1 LAINQPN
8 TLIQFKIMKAL
19 IPILLIA
26 CFMAALVAC
35 NEAKS
40 DPQTANA
47 APTKD
52 SLVKRGAY
60 LVAVMGCNDCHS
72 PKKMTAMG
80 PVVDT
85 SLMLSGFPAN
95 GPVPAPGLN
104 DIKGGLV
111 VFNGDLTACVGP
123 WGTSFSANITSD
135 ATGIG
140 NWKEEQFDQAI
151 RHGKYKGLDGTRP
164 LMPPMPWQDFSNLSS
179 GDVQAI
185 FDYLKSTKPVNNV
198 PPAFKP
204 AGKV

>member
-1 LAINQPN
+1 
-8 TLIQFKIMKAL
+8 MKAL

-26 CFMAALVAC
+26 CLMGALIAC
-35 NEAKS
+35 SPAKS
-40 DPQTANA
+40 DPQTASA

-80 PVVDT
+80 PVVD
-85 SLMLSGFPAN
+85 SARMLSGFPAN
-95 GPVPAPGLN
+95 APAPSPGPS

-123 WGTSFSANITSD
+123 WGTSFSANISSD
-135 ATGIG
+135 DSGIG
-140 NWKEEQFDQAI
+140 KWKEEQFDQAL

-164 LMPPMPWQDFSNLSS
+164 LMPPMPWQDFSNLNDS
-179 GDVQAI
+179 DVKAI
-185 FDYLKSTKPVNNV
+185 FYYLKSTKPVNNV
-198 PPAFKP
+198 VPVFKP
-204 AGKV
+204 AGKI

>member
-1 LAINQPN
+1 
-8 TLIQFKIMKAL
+8 MKAL

-26 CFMAALVAC
+26 CFMATLIAC
-35 NEAKS
+35 NQAKS
-40 DPQTANA
+40 DPQTADA
-47 APTKD
+47 TPTKD

-85 SLMLSGFPAN
+85 ARMLSGFPAN
-95 GPVPAPGLN
+95 SPEPAPGPN

-123 WGTSFSANITSD
+123 WGTTFSANITSD

-140 NWKEEQFDQAI
+140 SWKEEQFDQAI